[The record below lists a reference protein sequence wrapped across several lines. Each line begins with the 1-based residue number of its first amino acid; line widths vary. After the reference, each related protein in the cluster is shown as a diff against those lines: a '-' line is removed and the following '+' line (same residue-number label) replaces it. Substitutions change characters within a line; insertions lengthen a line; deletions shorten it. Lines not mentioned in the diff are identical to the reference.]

1 VLFWAKSI
9 PVFVLSSKKF
19 IFAGKGVAQE
29 ASMPENQT
37 TE

>member
-19 IFAGKGVAQE
+19 IFAGKAVAQV
-29 ASMPENQT
+29 AHMPENQT